1 MILDDGTLV
10 NLENVAE
17 CIKQNGERHLTEH
30 GGSPDDPYRIKFKQA
45 IDYIVNCIETRQT
58 IPMNLRTFAL
68 KVVYNRREKYTIK
81 QMAKILNSIGTIKC

>member
-30 GGSPDDPYRIKFKQA
+30 GGSPDDPYHIKFNQA

>member
-30 GGSPDDPYRIKFKQA
+30 GGSPDDPYHIKFKQA
-45 IDYIVNCIETRQT
+45 IDYIVK
-58 IPMNLRTFAL
+58 L
-68 KVVYNRREKYTIK
+68 Y
-81 QMAKILNSIGTIKC
+81 

>member
-1 MILDDGTLV
+1 M
-10 NLENVAE
+10 
-17 CIKQNGERHLTEH
+17 
-30 GGSPDDPYRIKFKQA
+30 KFKQA

>member
-30 GGSPDDPYRIKFKQA
+30 GGSPDDPYHIKFKQA
-45 IDYIVNCIETRQT
+45 IDYIVSCIETRQT

>member
-30 GGSPDDPYRIKFKQA
+30 GGSPDDSYHIKFKQA

>member
-30 GGSPDDPYRIKFKQA
+30 GGSPDDPYHIKFKQA
-45 IDYIVNCIETRQT
+45 IDYIVSCIETRQA

>member
-30 GGSPDDPYRIKFKQA
+30 GGSPDDPYHIKFKQA
-45 IDYIVNCIETRQT
+45 IDYIVNCIETRQI